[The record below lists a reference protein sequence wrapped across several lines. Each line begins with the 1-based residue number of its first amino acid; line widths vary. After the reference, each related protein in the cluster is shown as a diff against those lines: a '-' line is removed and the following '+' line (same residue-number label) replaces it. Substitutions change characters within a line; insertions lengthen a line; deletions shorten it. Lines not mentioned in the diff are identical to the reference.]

1 MLWLVH
7 RVLSCRQELG
17 VQLVAVVFQ
26 VLDVI
31 LGVLLGLDVVL
42 QEVLHVVFRVL
53 DWSLQVGWRLL

>member
-17 VQLVAVVFQ
+17 VQLVFQ